1 MDGSFQ
7 VHEWCLYHS
16 DILLTLHQ
24 ARKNFEEKNN
34 KTFDLKKFCKAPIR
48 IVFDALHGISTDYVK
63 LPEALEIM
71 AYCLYDGKVDQQSEF
86 ETSLYNS
93 LLDQLKEMK
102 DIPGTALALIRMYLQ
117 VLGKPG
123 ERMFKEQIWC
133 FTRKDFK
140 NAITSLLLNDDDDN
154 NELVLKMVN
163 VVRMHFND
171 EQQIFEW
178 TKDIFRKHAESFKEA
193 LKESSKKPIYISV
206 KTRTGGPKDKLSG
219 KYDYIWTKDNVD
231 MFAKPLA
238 DFSSGLY
245 SGSNTY
251 PASKF
256 FLIYRNGFWFITSD
270 EFALY
275 QKKTD
280 QMQGYVRLETKVLD
294 PLALSTQWKELGSIE
309 KSEADRTSNKVATV
323 HAYDKNGR
331 RSSNNQDVVATVK
344 IFSDENEYN
353 KH

>member
-1 MDGSFQ
+1 M
-7 VHEWCLYHS
+7 
-16 DILLTLHQ
+16 
-24 ARKNFEEKNN
+24 
-34 KTFDLKKFCKAPIR
+34 
-48 IVFDALHGISTDYVK
+48 
-63 LPEALEIM
+63 
-71 AYCLYDGKVDQQSEF
+71 
-86 ETSLYNS
+86 
-93 LLDQLKEMK
+93 
-102 DIPGTALALIRMYLQ
+102 
-117 VLGKPG
+117 
-123 ERMFKEQIWC
+123 
-133 FTRKDFK
+133 
-140 NAITSLLLNDDDDN
+140 
-154 NELVLKMVN
+154 
-163 VVRMHFND
+163 
-171 EQQIFEW
+171 
-178 TKDIFRKHAESFKEA
+178 
-193 LKESSKKPIYISV
+193 

-280 QMQGYVRLETKVLD
+280 QMQGYVRLETKGKIWNDPCVLASNLVFLVLD

-353 KH
+353 KHSAMLKK